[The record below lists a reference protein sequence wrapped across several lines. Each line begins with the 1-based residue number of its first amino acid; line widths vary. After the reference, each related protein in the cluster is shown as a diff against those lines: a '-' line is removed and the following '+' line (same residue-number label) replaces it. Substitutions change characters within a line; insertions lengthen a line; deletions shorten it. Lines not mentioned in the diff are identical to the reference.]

1 MVMMMQ
7 GIGASLTNNEKREH
21 VRSRRSG
28 AKGWWGISSATGSI
42 LWCECKHDI
51 AGQITSTF
59 PFLNLAI
66 SEMQKTSH
74 WPTHR
79 WNVMGEQ
86 RKSNWQHPNTYYRE
100 REETEHSATDEC
112 DTSRHPHPY
121 PTLST
126 KALQIM
132 ADPGRN
138 VILEA
143 VHFLVEIR
151 NPGHSRSIGMHSIR
165 S

>member
-1 MVMMMQ
+1 MRCAPDC
-7 GIGASLTNNEKREH
+7 GGPGAQ
-21 VRSRRSG
+21 
-28 AKGWWGISSATGSI
+28 GWWGISSATGSI
-42 LWCECKHDI
+42 LWRQSKHDV
-51 AGQITSTF
+51 AGQITKRYSTL

-66 SEMQKTSH
+66 SEMQETSH

-79 WNVMGEQ
+79 WDVIGEQ
-86 RKSNWQHPNTYYRE
+86 RKSNRQHPNTYYRE
-100 REETEHSATDEC
+100 WEETPGNDEC
-112 DTSRHPHPY
+112 ATGQNPRPY
-121 PTLST
+121 CTLPK
-126 KALQIM
+126 KAVQIM

-151 NPGHSRSIGMHSIR
+151 NPGHSRSSGMHLIR